1 MKRNDIKMK
10 IYNTLTRQ
18 KEMFEPLE
26 PGKVKMYVCGPT
38 VYNYIHIGNARPF
51 IIFDVVRRYLEYK
64 GYDVTYVQNYT
75 DIDDKIIQR
84 AIEEQLTTDEIAS
97 KYISEV
103 EHDTSRLGVKPAT
116 YHPKATQEMEGII
129 AMIQALIDKGVA
141 YEVDGT
147 VYFESNKFSGY
158 GKLSKKNIE
167 DLESGKRIAVEEGK
181 KNPTDFVLWKPKKD
195 NEPYWESP
203 WSQGRPGWHIECS
216 AMAKRYLGDRIDIHA
231 GGTDLVFPHHENEIA
246 QSECA
251 NGVEFAKYW
260 MHNGFINVN
269 NEKMSKSKGNFFT
282 VRDIAQKVPYDVIR
296 FFIVSAHYR
305 SPINFSEMLMDAAGR
320 SLERIKT
327 GYDHLQELTQ
337 LLKNKNEQSHPVSMD
352 EQKILDKFMQQF
364 ERAMDDDFNTSDAVS
379 TLFDMVKYIN
389 TELETSTNLI
399 FIENFNECF
408 VQLCDILG
416 VSYKREQVILDEEI
430 EALIEKRQQARKNRD
445 FALADQ
451 IRDELQEQGIVLEDT
466 REGVRFKRI

>member
-282 VRDIAQKVPYDVIR
+282 VRDIAQTVPYDVIR

-389 TELETSTNLI
+389 TELETLTNLI

>member
-1 MKRNDIKMK
+1 MKV
-10 IYNTLTRQ
+10 YNTLTRQ
-18 KEMFEPLE
+18 KEEFEPLE

-64 GYDVTYVQNYT
+64 GYDVNYVQNYT

-97 KYISEV
+97 KYIKEV
-103 EHDTSRLGVKPAT
+103 EHDTACLGVNPAT
-116 YHPKATQEMEGII
+116 HHPKATEEMEGII

-141 YEVDGT
+141 YVVNGT

-167 DLESGKRIAVEEGK
+167 DLESGKRVAVEDDK

-216 AMAKRYLGDRIDIHA
+216 AMAKRYLGDHIDIHA

-260 MHNGFINVN
+260 LHNGFINVN

-282 VRDIAQKVPYDVIR
+282 VRDIAEKIPYDVIR

-327 GYDHLQELTQ
+327 GYSRLEELIEMM
-337 LLKNKNEQSHPVSMD
+337 KENACQSEDLSTEEKKVID
-352 EQKILDKFMQQF
+352 DFIRQF

-389 TELETSTNLI
+389 TEMESASNLL

-408 VQLCDILG
+408 VRLCDILG

-430 EALIEKRQQARKNRD
+430 EAMIEKRQEARKNKD

-466 REGVRFKRI
+466 REGVRFKRV